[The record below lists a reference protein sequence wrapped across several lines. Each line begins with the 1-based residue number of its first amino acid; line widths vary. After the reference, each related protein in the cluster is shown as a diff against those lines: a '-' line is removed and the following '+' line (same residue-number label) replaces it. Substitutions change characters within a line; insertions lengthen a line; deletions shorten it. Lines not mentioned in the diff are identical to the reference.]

1 MIALNINFKKIKY
14 YFLKIPGLLA
24 ENAFLTFL
32 GLFLIVLVISSIL
45 FYKYD
50 ILIKKT
56 VIKTDDQ
63 PIEFKEQIHS
73 SVIQI
78 WQEREKKL
86 EQADSKIYLNPFR

>member
-24 ENAFLTFL
+24 ENAFFTFL
-32 GLFLIVLVISSIL
+32 GLFLIALAISSVL

-50 ILIKKT
+50 ILIKKA
-56 VIKTDDQ
+56 VVKTDDQ
-63 PIEFKEQIHS
+63 PIEFKGQTHS
-73 SVIQI
+73 SVMQI
-78 WQEREKKL
+78 WQEREKNF